1 MKKLIPA
8 ALIAAALAIS
18 GCAKGPEETPPPPPE
33 DKEASAQAQAD
44 QQVTGDFAQQP
55 GTGGP
60 ISDTSN
66 VGLEE
71 VAAGQA
77 GTR

>member
-1 MKKLIPA
+1 MKKIIPA
-8 ALIAAALAIS
+8 VLAAAVLVLS

-33 DKEASAQAQAD
+33 DKEASAQVQAD

-55 GTGGP
+55 TGP
-60 ISDTSN
+60 INDTSN
-66 VGLEE
+66 QGLEE
-71 VAAGQA
+71 VSAGQA